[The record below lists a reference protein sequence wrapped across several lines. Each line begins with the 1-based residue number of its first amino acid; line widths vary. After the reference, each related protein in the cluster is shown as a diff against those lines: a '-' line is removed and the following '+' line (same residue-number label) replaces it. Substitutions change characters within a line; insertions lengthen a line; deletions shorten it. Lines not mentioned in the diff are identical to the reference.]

1 MPNGGEGRPVKFD
14 KSPFLKKSYK
24 RPPIVTPV
32 EVEVQLQLWSIC
44 QQILKKDLNS
54 ERALGL

>member
-1 MPNGGEGRPVKFD
+1 MKARAGLN
-14 KSPFLKKSYK
+14 LA
-24 RPPIVTPV
+24 IVTQV